1 MIEIVFAVMVI
12 ASFVYILVPLFGEP
26 CWPFLKKGVLTDLR
40 SAKKE
45 GLTAISELDS
55 EYEMGKLTN
64 DDYVSLRE
72 SLKREVTP
80 VIRKE
85 MDIKALEE
93 SKPVELPAD
102 KFTSNLVREVIRICG
117 IKH

>member
-1 MIEIVFAVMVI
+1 MEILFAVMVI
-12 ASFVYILVPLFGEP
+12 LSFVYILIPLFGEP
-26 CWPFLKKGVLTDLR
+26 GWPFLKKGVLTDLR
-40 SAKKE
+40 SAKRQ
-45 GLTAISELDS
+45 GLTAISDLDS

-72 SLKREVTP
+72 SLKSEVAP
-80 VIRKE
+80 VLRKE
-85 MDIKALEE
+85 MDIKAHED
-93 SKPVELPAD
+93 SKPVELPPD

>member
-1 MIEIVFAVMVI
+1 MEILFAVMVI
-12 ASFVYILVPLFGEP
+12 VSFVYILIPLFGEP

-45 GLTAISELDS
+45 GLMAISELDT

-64 DDYVSLRE
+64 DDYVSLRA
-72 SLKREVTP
+72 SLKKEVTP
-80 VIRKE
+80 VLKKE
-85 MDIKALEE
+85 MDIKAHEE
-93 SKPVELPAD
+93 LKPVKLLTD
-102 KFTSNLVREVIRICG
+102 KFTSNFIKEVIRICG